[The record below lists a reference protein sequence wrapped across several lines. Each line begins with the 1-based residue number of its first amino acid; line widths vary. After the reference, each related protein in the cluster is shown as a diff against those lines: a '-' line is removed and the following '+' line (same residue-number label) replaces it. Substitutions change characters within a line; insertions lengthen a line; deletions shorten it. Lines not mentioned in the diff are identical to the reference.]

1 MTGEGAAG
9 ELSETRAALDRVT
22 QQVEALKRA
31 LVTSRQIGMAV
42 GILMERHRLTTDQA
56 FGFLRDLSQRENVKL
71 RDIAEQIIYTGEYGQ
86 RRD

>member
-1 MTGEGAAG
+1 
-9 ELSETRAALDRVT
+9 
-22 QQVEALKRA
+22 
-31 LVTSRQIGMAV
+31 MAV

-71 RDIAEQIIYTGEYGQ
+71 RDIAEQILYTGEYGQ